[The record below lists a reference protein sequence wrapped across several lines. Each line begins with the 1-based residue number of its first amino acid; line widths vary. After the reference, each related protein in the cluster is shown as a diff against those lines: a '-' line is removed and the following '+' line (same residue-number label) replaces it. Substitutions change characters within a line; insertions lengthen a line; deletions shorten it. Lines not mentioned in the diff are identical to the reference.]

1 MPPKRRG
8 RKKKPE
14 SESEGSAYE
23 EEEEK
28 PESESEEEV
37 EEEEAEDEPK
47 PKGKRGKKMKEKKY
61 NELDMPIVEIPKR
74 AVLVEGENGQIIEMQ
89 KGIPDVVK
97 ILEDPITRV
106 QVPETTALDAY
117 YKDATFWSIHSK
129 QFYDALPEERLRA
142 IPRAFQSAQKSPPVC
157 YRCLRLMYEIPSI
170 PRKKGTAEAVAEATA
185 KKEAAYADYA
195 KKVDKANEWAKA
207 QRPKNK
213 YPPIKDKKP
222 AQLPPVYPKNS
233 WLCMQCY
240 RFLDERGLLANLGL
254 QRRKRG
260 DTTAVSTQ
268 AQNQM
273 AQTVLGGPKTKA
285 SKSAKDMA
293 AAFGQSTIAPG
304 SGQEKIRKQD
314 IAAPDMS
321 RIDEILRKSTEVRE
335 NIEKTKTGLQAARA
349 NGLEALEKVITEINE
364 TGRSVFILNK
374 KNADGSTRY
383 DIRQARQSRYW
394 VLFNT
399 HKRLGAAREFEVEA
413 FRGSLAQVLSD
424 AEFYKFIRFNLKE
437 EDGKY
442 KDDTFANA
450 IIGIRVLWAKYDW
463 VVVLK
468 EKEPGTTT
476 VYERLGEI
484 LAGKFAE
491 AGRRLVEQLQQEAGQ
506 DAERILQNAELID
519 DLNRGRIGMGK
530 DPPTI
535 LAELIPEEN
544 YGGRLQ
550 EYLTK
555 TLPETQRRDLLK
567 QWSHAR
573 NQNNTDNN
581 TDGYL
586 FSIFQT
592 ESAPSDDPRFA
603 PQAAEIGGLGRGR
616 GKGKGRGR
624 GRGRG

>member
-1 MPPKRRG
+1 
-8 RKKKPE
+8 
-14 SESEGSAYE
+14 
-23 EEEEK
+23 
-28 PESESEEEV
+28 
-37 EEEEAEDEPK
+37 
-47 PKGKRGKKMKEKKY
+47 
-61 NELDMPIVEIPKR
+61 MPIVEIPKR

-106 QVPETTALDAY
+106 
-117 YKDATFWSIHSK
+117 

-195 KKVDKANEWAKA
+195 KKAA
-207 QRPKNK
+207 
-213 YPPIKDKKP
+213 
-222 AQLPPVYPKNS
+222 PVYPKNS

-240 RFLDERGLLANLGL
+240 RFLDDRGLLANLGL

-260 DTTAVSTQ
+260 DTTAVSAQ

-273 AQTVLGGPKTKA
+273 AQTVLGGRRRRPRNPPRIWPP
-285 SKSAKDMA
+285 
-293 AAFGQSTIAPG
+293 AFGQSTIAPG

-394 VLFNT
+394 GGVEVGPTDGCLHAHVLVT
-399 HKRLGAAREFEVEA
+399 IDHI
-413 FRGSLAQVLSD
+413 S
-424 AEFYKFIRFNLKE
+424 NLQ
-437 EDGKY
+437 
-442 KDDTFANA
+442 
-450 IIGIRVLWAKYDW
+450 VLWAKYDW

-530 DPPTI
+530 DRPP
-535 LAELIPEEN
+535 
-544 YGGRLQ
+544 
-550 EYLTK
+550 
-555 TLPETQRRDLLK
+555 
-567 QWSHAR
+567 S
-573 NQNNTDNN
+573 
-581 TDGYL
+581 
-586 FSIFQT
+586 S
-592 ESAPSDDPRFA
+592 PS
-603 PQAAEIGGLGRGR
+603 
-616 GKGKGRGR
+616 
-624 GRGRG
+624 